1 MNNEGMTDLQ
11 FTKLLNFLEKS
22 IEEIIKESEN
32 KEDAIKKIKELLHK

>member
-22 IEEIIKESEN
+22 IEEIIKNTDDKQEMIS
-32 KEDAIKKIKELLHK
+32 KIKELLNK